1 MGSNK
6 QDGRGEQD
14 EVLTL
19 VADEYAKEIL
29 IHLSEERL
37 SAAELDEVCRAAEST
52 VYDRLTRLE
61 DVGLVTE
68 HLHVDPNGHHR
79 HVYGIRV
86 DAVRV
91 EIRDGEYDVRLQ
103 VREDAAD
110 RIAQMWQTVR
120 GERE

>member
-1 MGSNK
+1 MGSDEQN
-6 QDGRGEQD
+6 GRGEQD
-14 EVLTL
+14 EVLRL

-29 IHLSEERL
+29 VHLSEERL

-52 VYDRLTRLE
+52 VYDRLARLE
-61 DVGLVTE
+61 DAGLVTE
-68 HLHVDPNGHHR
+68 HLQVDPGGHHR
-79 HVYGIRV
+79 NVYGIRV

-91 EIRDGEYDVRLQ
+91 EIRNGGYDVRLQ